1 MAVLK
6 IALKVKGLPM
16 STPNSVPPSFKV
28 PFNIPDAPERVTMPE
43 LVNDTKPLLQTTMD
57 SFQRKPGAFETAL
70 SQATWW
76 HFWLLVG
83 ASGLVNAIC
92 STITLVILDSQYSR
106 FYSRG
111 ILSIIIY
118 LILAIPVGMAI
129 FYIGSYASHWWAT
142 KQAGGSATLVQHSY
156 VLGVIW
162 AGEVIISSVLS
173 LVFSLIGLGGL
184 GALISLAVAL
194 FALYLM
200 GDSIGRLYQFQDR
213 NQVWITAAVMV
224 VVSWLATLVLF
235 GVLGS
240 VLR

>member
-1 MAVLK
+1 
-6 IALKVKGLPM
+6 M

>member
-1 MAVLK
+1 
-6 IALKVKGLPM
+6 M

-43 LVNDTKPLLQTTMD
+43 LVNTAKPLLQNIMD

-76 HFWLLVG
+76 HFWLLVTI
-83 ASGLVNAIC
+83 SGLVSAIC
-92 STITLVILDSQYSR
+92 STLTLVIIDSQFSR
-106 FYSRG
+106 IVPGYSRG

-118 LILAIPVGMAI
+118 LIVAIPVGMLI

-142 KQAGGSATLVQHSY
+142 KQAGGSASLVQHSY

-173 LVFSLIGLGGL
+173 LVFSLIGLGIL
-184 GALISLAVAL
+184 GSLISLVVAL
-194 FALYLM
+194 YALYLM
-200 GDSIGRLYQFQDR
+200 GDSIGRLYQFPDR

>member
-43 LVNDTKPLLQTTMD
+43 LVNDVKPLLQTTMD

-118 LILAIPVGMAI
+118 LILAIPVGM
-129 FYIGSYASHWWAT
+129 
-142 KQAGGSATLVQHSY
+142 
-156 VLGVIW
+156 
-162 AGEVIISSVLS
+162 
-173 LVFSLIGLGGL
+173 LI
-184 GALISLAVAL
+184 
-194 FALYLM
+194 
-200 GDSIGRLYQFQDR
+200 
-213 NQVWITAAVMV
+213 
-224 VVSWLATLVLF
+224 
-235 GVLGS
+235 
-240 VLR
+240 

>member
-1 MAVLK
+1 
-6 IALKVKGLPM
+6 M
-16 STPNSVPPSFKV
+16 STPNNVPPSFKV
-28 PFNIPDAPERVTMPE
+28 PFNIPDAPERVTMPD
-43 LVNDTKPLLQTTMD
+43 LVNTAKPLLQNSLD

-83 ASGLVNAIC
+83 ISGLVSALS
-92 STITLVILDSQYSR
+92 STLSLVILDSQLAR
-106 FYSRG
+106 VFPGYSRG

-118 LILAIPVGMAI
+118 LIVAIPVSMLV
-129 FYIGSYASHWWAT
+129 FYIGLYASHWWAT
-142 KQAGGSATLVQHSY
+142 KQAGGSASLVQHSY

-162 AGEVIISSVLS
+162 AGEVIISSLLS

-184 GALISLAVAL
+184 GALFSLVIAL
-194 FALYLM
+194 YALYLM

-224 VVSWLATLVLF
+224 VVSWLANLVLF
-235 GVLGS
+235 SVLGS
-240 VLR
+240 LLR